1 MKIEREQIEELL
13 QDAEKN
19 NYAIPHFNHSDFWD
33 MSAIAEAA
41 QEKDTPVFIACL
53 PKVIEAI
60 GIEKL
65 GAVAQI
71 TMEQSKTP
79 IIYHLDHC
87 HSVELCLKAIDK
99 LATATTVLYA
109 HTRIG

>member
-60 GIEKL
+60 GIEKSL
-65 GAVAQI
+65 ELLLRLPWNKVRHQLF
-71 TMEQSKTP
+71 
-79 IIYHLDHC
+79 IIWII
-87 HSVELCLKAIDK
+87 VI
-99 LATATTVLYA
+99 VLNYV
-109 HTRIG
+109 

>member
-53 PKVIEAI
+53 PKVI
-60 GIEKL
+60 
-65 GAVAQI
+65 
-71 TMEQSKTP
+71 
-79 IIYHLDHC
+79 
-87 HSVELCLKAIDK
+87 
-99 LATATTVLYA
+99 
-109 HTRIG
+109 